1 MRPLLLKMTAFGPYA
16 SQAVIDFDKLGKS
29 GIYLITGTTGAGKT
43 SIFDGITYALFGE
56 PSGSFRAESNLRSM
70 YADALTPTEVEL
82 KFEYNNK
89 IYTVTRSPEYE
100 RPSKRGGGTTKQP
113 PQSRLVY
120 PDGRIVDKS
129 KREVNLA
136 VEQILGINR
145 NQFLQIS
152 MIAQGD
158 FMKLITAS
166 TEDRKAIFR
175 QIFKTQKF
183 ETLQLRLKSDA
194 KELSEQIS
202 LQNERL
208 KVHYNSIAIEDGNIL
223 NGEVQKAK
231 NLELA
236 SCDVLSLLERLIDG
250 DTTIFDGLKQKL
262 TELQNQ
268 ISQVKIE
275 LLKAQDYIKSKGLLA
290 EKQAVCQENN
300 QKLQVATQTLDKL
313 KEQTPQCEE
322 WDRAIA
328 LLTSDL
334 PRYDELDNLL
344 IKMGGLQARVAKN
357 KATFDGGCERLI
369 AHDQDIEKDKQI
381 FSTLK
386 DSLAKKEKKESEKQQ
401 LLTAISE
408 LNALQLLI
416 KDYEKNLLSLQD
428 AKAVYQSHYANYIKA
443 QEEFSVKNKLFLD
456 GQAGILASTL
466 EDGAPCPVCGAIN
479 HPKLAQTTDEIP
491 TESELKTL
499 KESCDNLL
507 ALTQQASEKASQIN
521 GNCSEQIKNIE
532 SALVK
537 IGEGVT
543 IDNAKIVLND
553 KERGLKQAL
562 AEIENQIKIES
573 ANVKRA
579 NELEKQIENNEK
591 LSKEMATA
599 LSKID
604 KSIGEDNATIKQ
616 LERSVIS
623 LQSSLK
629 YSSKDD
635 AQSQLN
641 DLRVK
646 SKAFK
651 DSKEKAQVE
660 VDKLTATINTLN
672 GEIKA
677 LEKIVNEGSAGD
689 ATALS
694 DRQTALQTQIDE
706 CQAQKENVATRL
718 AKNKECYQNVE
729 SVSKEIAG
737 LEKRYIWM
745 QNLSETANGTL
756 RGRNKIMFETFVQMS
771 YFDRILHRA
780 NLRLNKMTGGQYDL
794 IRRKEPESQRTQVGL
809 DIDVIDHYNGTTRAI
824 STLSGG
830 ESFKASLSLALGLSD
845 EIQSSSGGVVLDT
858 MFVDEGFGSLD
869 DESLKLAISTLQELA
884 EGDRLVGII
893 SHVNE
898 LKTKID
904 KQIVVTKEK
913 SGGSV
918 VKVVV

>member
-1 MRPLLLKMTAFGPYA
+1 
-16 SQAVIDFDKLGKS
+16 
-29 GIYLITGTTGAGKT
+29 
-43 SIFDGITYALFGE
+43 
-56 PSGSFRAESNLRSM
+56 
-70 YADALTPTEVEL
+70 
-82 KFEYNNK
+82 
-89 IYTVTRSPEYE
+89 
-100 RPSKRGGGTTKQP
+100 
-113 PQSRLVY
+113 
-120 PDGRIVDKS
+120 
-129 KREVNLA
+129 
-136 VEQILGINR
+136 
-145 NQFLQIS
+145 
-152 MIAQGD
+152 
-158 FMKLITAS
+158 
-166 TEDRKAIFR
+166 
-175 QIFKTQKF
+175 
-183 ETLQLRLKSDA
+183 
-194 KELSEQIS
+194 
-202 LQNERL
+202 
-208 KVHYNSIAIEDGNIL
+208 
-223 NGEVQKAK
+223 
-231 NLELA
+231 
-236 SCDVLSLLERLIDG
+236 
-250 DTTIFDGLKQKL
+250 
-262 TELQNQ
+262 
-268 ISQVKIE
+268 
-275 LLKAQDYIKSKGLLA
+275 
-290 EKQAVCQENN
+290 
-300 QKLQVATQTLDKL
+300 
-313 KEQTPQCEE
+313 
-322 WDRAIA
+322 
-328 LLTSDL
+328 
-334 PRYDELDNLL
+334 
-344 IKMGGLQARVAKN
+344 
-357 KATFDGGCERLI
+357 
-369 AHDQDIEKDKQI
+369 
-381 FSTLK
+381 
-386 DSLAKKEKKESEKQQ
+386 
-401 LLTAISE
+401 
-408 LNALQLLI
+408 
-416 KDYEKNLLSLQD
+416 
-428 AKAVYQSHYANYIKA
+428 
-443 QEEFSVKNKLFLD
+443 
-456 GQAGILASTL
+456 
-466 EDGAPCPVCGAIN
+466 
-479 HPKLAQTTDEIP
+479 
-491 TESELKTL
+491 
-499 KESCDNLL
+499 
-507 ALTQQASEKASQIN
+507 
-521 GNCSEQIKNIE
+521 
-532 SALVK
+532 
-537 IGEGVT
+537 
-543 IDNAKIVLND
+543 
-553 KERGLKQAL
+553 
-562 AEIENQIKIES
+562 
-573 ANVKRA
+573 
-579 NELEKQIENNEK
+579 
-591 LSKEMATA
+591 MATA